1 MTSLETPARF
11 EPCGIEE
18 AIPVALSDLALETR
32 AASLDLGRGLP
43 ADSVAE
49 LRTMTQIMNSY
60 YSNLIEGHT
69 TKPVDI
75 ERALEGGQINE
86 DDRQLAEEAAAHV
99 KVQAWVDG
107 LAARDE
113 LPLPT
118 SVDFIREVHRRFYSM
133 MPAELRMVELRGRK
147 MEIVPGAFRG
157 VDQEVT
163 VGRHQPPSPG
173 RLDAFMNHFSWRYE
187 GLTQGATGRVLA
199 VAWAH
204 HRLNYIHPF
213 LDGNGRVSRLMSHAM
228 CHRAGIA
235 SGGLWS
241 ISRGLARGLN
251 DRGEYKFR
259 MDAADSQGRGD
270 RDGRG
275 NLSLAALTQF
285 TAWFLTVMLD
295 QIQFA
300 TAMFDLAELKPRYM
314 SLIEDLHPS
323 DARMRRLV
331 AHVLDFGTLS
341 RGDAQFVL
349 GVSERAA
356 RADLSKAV
364 AEGFLKS
371 STPKGPVRIAF
382 PTRYR
387 ERLFPNLFSHEE
399 FDSPGP
405 PVAPG
410 VSRDRR

>member
-1 MTSLETPARF
+1 MKPIETPARI

-18 AIPVALSDLALETR
+18 AIPVALSDLALEIR
-32 AASLDLGRGLP
+32 AASLELGRGLH

-49 LRTMTQIMNSY
+49 LRSMTQIMNSY
-60 YSNLIEGHT
+60 YSNLIEGHN
-69 TKPVDI
+69 TKPSDI
-75 ERALEGGQINE
+75 QRALEGEQIAEE
-86 DDRQLAEEAAAHV
+86 DRPLAEEAAAHV
-99 KVQAWVDG
+99 KVQAWIDG
-107 LAARDE
+107 LAERGE
-113 LPLPT
+113 LPVPT
-118 SVDFIREVHRRFYSM
+118 SVDFIREVHSRFYSL
-133 MPAELRMVELRGRK
+133 MPAELRMVEHQGRK

-163 VGRHQPPSPG
+163 VGRHQPPSSA
-173 RLDAFMNHFSWRYE
+173 RLDDFMNYFSWRYE
-187 GLTQGATGRVLA
+187 GLTRGATGRVLS
-199 VAWAH
+199 VACAH

-228 CHRAGIA
+228 CHRAEIS

-251 DRGEYKFR
+251 DRGEYKLR
-259 MDAADSQGRGD
+259 MDATDSPRRGD

-285 TAWFLTVMLD
+285 TAWFLAVMLD
-295 QIQFA
+295 QIQFT
-300 TAMFDLAELKPRYM
+300 TAVFNLQELNRRYL
-314 SLIEDLHPS
+314 SLVNDRHPT
-323 DARMRRLV
+323 DARILRIV
-331 AHVLDFGTLS
+331 EHVLEFGSLA

-364 AEGFLKS
+364 TEGYLKS

-382 PTRYR
+382 PLRYR

-399 FDSPGP
+399 IEVPHP
-405 PVAPG
+405 PAVP
-410 VSRDRR
+410 ST